1 MHVIDG
7 APRCIDGG
15 MNADRCVYAKFRETG
30 EPFYIGKGSQKRAWD
45 HEQEARRGKRSH
57 KCHIIRDMWSRG
69 HEPIT
74 VMLHEGLTETTANE
88 YEMAFIRAIGRAD
101 LGLGPLANLT
111 DGGDG
116 TTGHKPSPE
125 VIAKLVARLRGKKLP
140 PDIVA
145 RRLGRKMSPVA
156 VGKTAAAHRGS
167 KRSPETCSR
176 ISAAVLG
183 RSISPEALAKW
194 HARKH
199 SPETIAKLRAMRH
212 TPEARAKM
220 SEAGRGKTKSAE
232 HRANIAAALR
242 NKKHPPEHV
251 AAMVAGRHRLSAGK
265 LRGMKSGFCVSAD
278 ATMPGSLV
286 VSA

>member
-140 PDIVA
+140 PDSDA
-145 RRLGRKMSPVA
+145 RCRLWLSGRRRRRIAARSGRPRPVA
-156 VGKTAAAHRGS
+156 EYRPRFSG
-167 KRSPETCSR
+167 
-176 ISAAVLG
+176 
-183 RSISPEALAKW
+183 EAFR
-194 HARKH
+194 RKH
-199 SPETIAKLRAMRH
+199 SRNGMLGSTRRRQSLSSARCATRPKRARRCRRPGAVRRSRRSIARILRRRCETKNTR
-212 TPEARAKM
+212 
-220 SEAGRGKTKSAE
+220 
-232 HRANIAAALR
+232 R
-242 NKKHPPEHV
+242 N
-251 AAMVAGRHRLSAGK
+251 
-265 LRGMKSGFCVSAD
+265 
-278 ATMPGSLV
+278 T
-286 VSA
+286 